1 MQCFGGITHCVSYE
15 SIQHYYQTNVKCY
28 TPNESLSIQEHT
40 TQGYDQSSLLTV
52 TIFWYGELKWII
64 KEVERIHSFTSL
76 KRKGGTWEEKE
87 GNWGEKERI
96 EDISK
101 DSRHLYLYSHCL
113 YFYTCWIEGNRM
125 ELGWNIHRREH
136 LQGRHKWLI

>member
-1 MQCFGGITHCVSYE
+1 MEGSHSVFLMKAYNTIIKQTLSAIH
-15 SIQHYYQTNVKCY
+15 QMNHY
-28 TPNESLSIQEHT
+28 LLQEHT

-101 DSRHLYLYSHCL
+101 NSRHLYLYSHCL